1 MNIAV
6 VGDTGFIGSHLTK
19 SLNERKI
26 PNIGF
31 NTKTP
36 IFQDKS
42 TLVTDLIHVDCI
54 IWASGTLNPA
64 IASTDPSLVKR
75 EYEHWDKTISALEN
89 SDFCHS
95 KKKLIFLSSGGCV
108 YDYSVKPI
116 KEDYLAC
123 GSNEYGRVKVKM
135 ENRLLAGNLNST
147 ILRVANVY
155 GVGQKTGRG
164 QGVIAEWLRAI
175 ENCTPIKV
183 FGNIDSSRDFIHIKD
198 LVSAITL
205 ASNNSYQGILNI
217 GSGVSTSLAQILETF
232 SAMAEIQLEIELGA
246 SREADKQ
253 NYVLD
258 IEKAKKILNWFP
270 LIKIREGIE
279 ELMKDQFR
287 GK

>member
-6 VGDTGFIGSHLTK
+6 VGHTGFIGSHLTK

-36 IFQDKS
+36 IFQNDS

-54 IWASGTLNPA
+54 VWASGTLNPV
-64 IASTDPSLVKR
+64 IASNDPSLVKR
-75 EYEHWDKTISALEN
+75 EYEYWDKTINALEN

-95 KKKLIFLSSGGCV
+95 KKKFIFLSSGGCV
-108 YDYSVKPI
+108 YDYSINPI

-135 ENRLLAGNLNST
+135 ENRLTAGNLNST

-155 GVGQKTGRG
+155 GVGQKIGRG
-164 QGVIAEWLRAI
+164 QGVIAEWLGAI

-183 FGNIDSSRDFIHIKD
+183 FGNLDSSRDFIHVKD
-198 LVSAITL
+198 LVSAIIL

-217 GSGVSTSLAQILETF
+217 GSGVSTTLAQILETF
-232 SAMAEIQLEIELGA
+232 STIADIQPEIELGA

-253 NYVLD
+253 NYVLNID
-258 IEKAKKILNWFP
+258 KAKKILDWVP
-270 LIKIREGIE
+270 LIEIRSGIE
-279 ELMKDQFR
+279 ELMKAHFR
-287 GK
+287 RL